1 VNNFDPGLSN
11 PCTAHPLIKFIRW
24 RFGGLREHLRI
35 GFGFIEYIDIDLKFV
50 LGLRTLPRGRR
61 PSTGPLL
68 LSSPSSRPSGGN
80 F

>member
-50 LGLRTLPRGRR
+50 LGLRTLRGRR